1 MNGIPSYATLVS
13 GIGTAIFYGLM
24 TLASEN
30 VLVDRILSLGL
41 MICFYYGLTAF
52 AATWYFRK
60 EATRDVKSF
69 LLKGVAPLLG
79 GLALAAVFVRL
90 VIDTTDPEYGS
101 GGSIFGL
108 GTVFVLGVGVLAFGA
123 VLMLIWQVRAPAF
136 FRGEVLK
143 RDTPALRVE
152 E

>member
-1 MNGIPSYATLVS
+1 M
-13 GIGTAIFYGLM
+13 
-24 TLASEN
+24 
-30 VLVDRILSLGL
+30 LVDTILSLGL

-108 GTVFVLGVGVLAFGA
+108 GTVFVLGVGVLAARRRVRCWSGRRGHRPSSAARCSNATRPRYPSRSSSGA
-123 VLMLIWQVRAPAF
+123 RIAAR
-136 FRGEVLK
+136 
-143 RDTPALRVE
+143 
-152 E
+152 